1 MDKKKILIGLGVLA
15 AVGIGYYFWNKR
27 NKPATE
33 KEVTDDETDLNV
45 VNMPI
50 PIDKPETKSE
60 TEPSP
65 ASKKLTEQELES
77 KLQSACGKKPKLRRN
92 KKLYKECR
100 KKTTSKLKSEG
111 LVSFDGSYYFE
122 GLAEIK
128 QENINRE
135 KSFAEQVIN
144 REDGRMFAG
153 NVYDN

>member
-92 KKLYKECR
+92 KKLYNECR

-122 GLAEIK
+122 SDNVKRYWSSYVMKEICNK
-128 QENINRE
+128 LDELNVENE
-135 KSFAEQVIN
+135 
-144 REDGRMFAG
+144 
-153 NVYDN
+153 